1 MKKILNILMV
11 TALVA
16 VALTVVAFAAVDENH
31 AEMELNLTPVAG
43 QTDIYELT
51 ATCSAMSTMQTVEL
65 MFTFDKT
72 VFTPVNA
79 STYKNIAV
87 AALRKQAIQMLNDPV
102 LDYPFTL
109 QQSNFTD
116 NGNLVTLQ
124 IVCTADLDV
133 RDYHTYEDFTLFRV
147 VFKATADNVAAL
159 TSEQFSVNQ
168 ALITVQNDTE
178 GVANHR
184 YGYNYE
190 AEVAGTVDLINNV
203 VEEVVIEPITVPVL
217 AGDKVYLQDG
227 TSVVIETAGDYE
239 VPATV
244 GYVAVNTGKN
254 GQKTYYIDGTTATE
268 VHVNGAVGS
277 DDLSIRAVGMDD
289 VDANG
294 KNRSGLRFKMG
305 HNAATRNVEGHKVTE
320 VGFLMTAMVDKV
332 VAELTENPVLTIDKV
347 AGGLVKQGKAFST
360 VTGENMAYDMENDD
374 LWIISGIFYGVPLTT
389 KNVQTVIVSRP
400 YYMVGDV
407 VVYGEQ
413 TSATLFDVA
422 KAVKA
427 SEGFDDLAQYQKDY
441 VNEIIG
447 LVETEITE
455 DEVIIDIGDLYVG
468 L

>member
-1 MKKILNILMV
+1 
-11 TALVA
+11 
-16 VALTVVAFAAVDENH
+16 
-31 AEMELNLTPVAG
+31 
-43 QTDIYELT
+43 
-51 ATCSAMSTMQTVEL
+51 
-65 MFTFDKT
+65 
-72 VFTPVNA
+72 
-79 STYKNIAV
+79 
-87 AALRKQAIQMLNDPV
+87 
-102 LDYPFTL
+102 
-109 QQSNFTD
+109 
-116 NGNLVTLQ
+116 
-124 IVCTADLDV
+124 
-133 RDYHTYEDFTLFRV
+133 
-147 VFKATADNVAAL
+147 
-159 TSEQFSVNQ
+159 
-168 ALITVQNDTE
+168 
-178 GVANHR
+178 
-184 YGYNYE
+184 
-190 AEVAGTVDLINNV
+190 
-203 VEEVVIEPITVPVL
+203 
-217 AGDKVYLQDG
+217 
-227 TSVVIETAGDYE
+227 
-239 VPATV
+239 
-244 GYVAVNTGKN
+244 
-254 GQKTYYIDGTTATE
+254 
-268 VHVNGAVGS
+268 
-277 DDLSIRAVGMDD
+277 MDD